1 MRTIALLLMLSAALH
16 AQKLSELSTLDTTP
30 ASGDK
35 FFILDADDATSLKGI
50 TFTNLMGGNAAT
62 ASALAANPTDCGA
75 NLFAQSIA
83 ANGNLTC
90 GAIGDADVPDN
101 ITVTLA
107 ATATALAANPADCSA
122 GLFATTIAANGAL
135 TCGAVAYADVTG
147 TPTLRYQTVD
157 DEDTPLAQRATI
169 NFEGA
174 GVSCADD
181 TDQTTCTIAGGSVA
195 NSSLPWSRSWRVATS
210 SAGGAR
216 IAFGDGLSTTSAD
229 EPAESV
235 SGIVGFANFSGT
247 SPANN
252 SISTMDRLPSYQG
265 GLDDVD
271 FIIQGRTD
279 GSASTG
285 DVQFQLTIG
294 CFSPGDT
301 AIAAPPSTV
310 AAVVDF
316 NLNAAANS
324 TMYLSS
330 VTGVDISSVCA
341 AGEEIYVLWARNSD
355 DADDDYADVFSVTS
369 VTIEVIP

>member
-62 ASALAANPTDCGA
+62 A
-75 NLFAQSIA
+75 
-83 ANGNLTC
+83 
-90 GAIGDADVPDN
+90 
-101 ITVTLA
+101 
-107 ATATALAANPADCSA
+107 TALAANPADCSA

-147 TPTLRYQTVD
+147 TPTLRYQVVD
-157 DEDTPLAQRATI
+157 DEDTPLTVRGTL

-310 AAVVDF
+310 SAVVDF